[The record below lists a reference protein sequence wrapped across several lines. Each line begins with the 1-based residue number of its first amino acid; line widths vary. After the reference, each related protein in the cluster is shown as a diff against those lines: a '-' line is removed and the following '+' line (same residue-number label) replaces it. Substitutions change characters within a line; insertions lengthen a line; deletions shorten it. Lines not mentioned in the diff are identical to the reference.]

1 MSMIRIVA
9 DYDNEDIESLAV
21 TEAALLS
28 QVFDIKSR
36 KETLINKAVKESRE
50 EKTVKVKEEPE
61 PEVEEEP
68 KEKEENM
75 DALDAAL
82 TAFHQTAWQLRDKL
96 EKLPRRTRID
106 YELVENA
113 IDEMLLASNWDYEVE
128 PEPEPELEPK
138 EETSELGEAVA
149 AFRRAAGEFRD
160 TLDNL
165 VTLSGVKDKLE
176 SYDEVM
182 NVLDEILQKSTDFEE
197 EKK

>member
-61 PEVEEEP
+61 PE
-68 KEKEENM
+68 
-75 DALDAAL
+75 
-82 TAFHQTAWQLRDKL
+82 LR
-96 EKLPRRTRID
+96 
-106 YELVENA
+106 
-113 IDEMLLASNWDYEVE
+113 
-128 PEPEPELEPK
+128 
-138 EETSELGEAVA
+138 EETSELDEAVA

-165 VTLSGVKDKLE
+165 VTLSGMKDKLE

>member
-28 QVFDIKSR
+28 QVFDIRNR

-61 PEVEEEP
+61 PE
-68 KEKEENM
+68 
-75 DALDAAL
+75 L
-82 TAFHQTAWQLRDKL
+82 
-96 EKLPRRTRID
+96 
-106 YELVENA
+106 ELV
-113 IDEMLLASNWDYEVE
+113 
-128 PEPEPELEPK
+128 
-138 EETSELGEAVA
+138 EETSELGEAIT

-165 VTLSGVKDKLE
+165 VTLSGMKDKLQD
-176 SYDEVM
+176 YDAVM
-182 NVLDEILQKSTDFEE
+182 NIFDEILQKSTDFEE

>member
-61 PEVEEEP
+61 PE
-68 KEKEENM
+68 
-75 DALDAAL
+75 
-82 TAFHQTAWQLRDKL
+82 LR
-96 EKLPRRTRID
+96 E
-106 YELVENA
+106 
-113 IDEMLLASNWDYEVE
+113 
-128 PEPEPELEPK
+128 EPELV
-138 EETSELGEAVA
+138 EETSELGEAIT

-165 VTLSGVKDKLE
+165 VTLSGIKDKLE

-182 NVLDEILQKSTDFEE
+182 NILDEILQKSTDFEE